1 MSQPNKLP
9 KDLTDKQLIKELI
22 NTVIIDVELRELT
35 ALTTLFEVMLG
46 FTINREI
53 LEEYLSWRLLII
65 ARYQSIY
72 ATYPSGDLK
81 HYFIYLEGVYNYE
94 HKLYRKRNT

>member
-1 MSQPNKLP
+1 MKLP
-9 KDLTDKQLIKELI
+9 KDMNNKQLIKELI

-53 LEEYLSWRLLII
+53 LEEYLS
-65 ARYQSIY
+65 
-72 ATYPSGDLK
+72 
-81 HYFIYLEGVYNYE
+81 
-94 HKLYRKRNT
+94 

>member
-46 FTINREI
+46 FTTNREI
-53 LEEYLSWRLLII
+53 LEEYLS
-65 ARYQSIY
+65 
-72 ATYPSGDLK
+72 
-81 HYFIYLEGVYNYE
+81 
-94 HKLYRKRNT
+94 